1 MNDKFIASWVLSI
14 PASGG
19 IMTTPKK
26 QSDQDLLFAVELL
39 TIPQVVKWAK
49 VSTNSIY

>member
-1 MNDKFIASWVLSI
+1 MNNKFIASRVLSI

-19 IMTTPKK
+19 TMTTPKK

-39 TIPQVVKWAK
+39 TIPQVAK
-49 VSTNSIY
+49 